1 MKTSSTAA
9 MSQTHSET
17 AKSAG
22 RQTFAAAK
30 MGEGV
35 ILGLLESIRKA
46 TAERREYGRGK
57 KAAFA
62 SGVKARGNI
71 SK

>member
-9 MSQTHSET
+9 VSQTHSET
-17 AKSAG
+17 AKSA
-22 RQTFAAAK
+22 RPLTFAAAR

-57 KAAFA
+57 RATDEKTIY
-62 SGVKARGNI
+62 RR
-71 SK
+71 